1 MSASTRRLRHVQ
13 SSLAPLPASAELPPL
28 PTWQLGTGPR
38 DFEGYGISP
47 PNAAWPNGAKVAVS
61 FVLNIEEGSERAW
74 TRGDGGLHGEKN
86 EQVYDMIEAIDGQ
99 ANLTMESHMDY
110 GPRAG
115 YWRVAKLLEKHGA
128 TATANICA
136 EAVQL
141 YPALG
146 RDLVARGFEISCHG
160 RRWETPLGL
169 TEEEERKWITDSVA
183 AIESVCGVRPV
194 GWHCRCPHTVNT
206 RRLLIEEGGFIYDS
220 DAYDDDLPRFF
231 ADTPS
236 DRSQPH
242 VILPYSL
249 DTNDMRYQLA
259 AAGFPTA
266 TQFTEYCCDAFD
278 WLWDEVRKTRRL
290 RRFYAK
296 NDHFTK
302 TGSGQT

>member
-1 MSASTRRLRHVQ
+1 MLERA
-13 SSLAPLPASAELPPL
+13 
-28 PTWQLGTGPR
+28 GTGPR
-38 DFEGYGISP
+38 DFQGYGADP
-47 PNAAWPNGAKVAVS
+47 PDAAWPNGAKVAVS

-74 TRGDGGLHGEKN
+74 TRGDTGPHGAKN
-86 EQVYDMIEAIDGQ
+86 EQVYDMIEAIDS
-99 ANLTMESHMDY
+99 APNLTMESHMDY

-115 YWRVAKLLEKHGA
+115 YWRVVKVLEKHGA

-160 RRWETPLGL
+160 RRWETPLGF
-169 TEEEERKWITDSVA
+169 TEAEERKWIADSVA
-183 AIESVCGVRPV
+183 AIQDVCGVRPV
-194 GWHCRCPHTVNT
+194 GWHCRCPHTPNT

-231 ADTPS
+231 ERAD
-236 DRSQPH
+236 REQPH
-242 VILPYSL
+242 VIVPYSL
-249 DTNDMRYQLA
+249 DSNDMRYQLA

-278 WLWDEVRKTRRL
+278 WLWQEGAEEGKPKMMTIGLHPRTIVRP
-290 RRFYAK
+290 
-296 NDHFTK
+296 
-302 TGSGQT
+302 